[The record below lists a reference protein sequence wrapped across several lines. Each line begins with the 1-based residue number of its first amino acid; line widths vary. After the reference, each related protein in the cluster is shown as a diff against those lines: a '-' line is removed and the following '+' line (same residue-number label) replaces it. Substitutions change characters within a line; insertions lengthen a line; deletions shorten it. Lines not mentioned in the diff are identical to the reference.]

1 MSLSMDLPP
10 PGAMSGSWMVS
21 AACAGLDP
29 ELFFPIGSTG
39 PAILQ
44 IEQAKQVCC
53 GCGVLDE
60 CRRWALNT
68 RQDAGVWGGL
78 SEEERRAL
86 RQRRIENRRREL
98 RQLFD

>member
-1 MSLSMDLPP
+1 MSLSMDLPAA
-10 PGAMSGSWMVS
+10 GAMSGSWMGS

-29 ELFFPIGSTG
+29 ELFFPIGTAG
-39 PAILQ
+39 PAIVQ
-44 IEQAKQVCC
+44 IEQAKQICC
-53 GCGVLDE
+53 GCDVLEE

-86 RQRRIENRRREL
+86 RQRRIDKQRREL